1 MSTHLWE
8 SQDHWKKRSRGF
20 WLVFATRTSRVFE
33 GLVEV
38 FLWNKQCIWNKS
50 FRDPEFLKDPRT
62 LGSLEIDT
70 AIFWGGFGWVRWWKR
85 ITTCFPSV
93 LLGFRKM
100 SPDNPNSNSRCH
112 KKSQCLHGKWR
123 IFERNAWDRMD
134 ASRVGKFKVVLG
146 EFSGHERR
154 WRIHL
159 LVEGSL
165 GWKVGLK
172 WRWNYDQNLMIYK
185 KVAYRTKWFLTN
197 KIFSQLRRTLVFE
210 GDNFHRF
217 SLKIFDIQKFC
228 SISTSK

>member
-1 MSTHLWE
+1 MENDVHP
-8 SQDHWKKRSRGF
+8 WKLTWNLEMMVLNRNLHFQGF
-20 WLVFATRTSRVFE
+20 
-33 GLVEV
+33 
-38 FLWNKQCIWNKS
+38 I
-50 FRDPEFLKDPRT
+50 FRFHVC
-62 LGSLEIDT
+62 
-70 AIFWGGFGWVRWWKR
+70 FGG
-85 ITTCFPSV
+85 C
-93 LLGFRKM
+93 
-100 SPDNPNSNSRCH
+100 
-112 KKSQCLHGKWR
+112 

-217 SLKIFDIQKFC
+217 SIENIRHPKVLFDQYEQIDDKNPTQLPVRMVVHF
-228 SISTSK
+228 